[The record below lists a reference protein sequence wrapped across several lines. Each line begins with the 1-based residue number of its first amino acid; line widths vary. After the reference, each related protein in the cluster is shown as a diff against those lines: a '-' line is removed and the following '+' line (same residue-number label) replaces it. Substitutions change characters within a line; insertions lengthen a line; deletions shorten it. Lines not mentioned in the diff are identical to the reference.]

1 MLKPNVFY
9 LEYLP
14 ALIIANDGKQRIL
27 PKRSTADILGYMVV
41 IQVKLYN
48 QVIQVNTGNTGK
60 LLIQVNTGKLHEVI
74 QV

>member
-27 PKRSTADILGYMVV
+27 PKRSTADIRGYMV
-41 IQVKLYN
+41 
-48 QVIQVNTGNTGK
+48 VIQVNTGNTGK